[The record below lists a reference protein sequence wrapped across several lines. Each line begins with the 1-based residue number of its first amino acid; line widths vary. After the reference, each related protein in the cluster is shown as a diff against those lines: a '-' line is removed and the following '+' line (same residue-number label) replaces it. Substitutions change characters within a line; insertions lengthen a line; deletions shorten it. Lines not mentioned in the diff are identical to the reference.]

1 MTKYIHFPHH
11 IFCLTI
17 KKNGD
22 IIIKL
27 SDERSGTEKE
37 IENVFGLRKV
47 KFAEIFDFLKKVLDK
62 TADK

>member
-1 MTKYIHFPHH
+1 MLKTWVNFE
-11 IFCLTI
+11 LTI

-47 KFAEIFDFLKKVLDK
+47 KFAEVFDFFEKS
-62 TADK
+62 T